1 MSRVVAFLFRNW
13 PLKLAAV
20 VLATMLYAG
29 LVLSQSVQELA
40 GGVTIDPV
48 NIPENASLIANLPQ
62 VSQIRYVSA
71 GDAGARASAD
81 SFQATADLSD
91 VDPEA
96 GPTYVPID
104 VESLDPRFVVVGWE
118 PQGITIELDPLRV
131 REDIPVVVSQGA
143 APDGLEVRPALV
155 TPDSVAIRGPASVI
169 ERVVEV
175 RADVVIEPNGLDIDR
190 EIELI
195 PVDAVGDRVTP
206 VDVDPATAH
215 IRIEIFSDLRSRPL
229 PITPV
234 LGGDPA
240 PGYEI
245 VDIAVEPLIASVEGD
260 ADHLIGMSRVDTAPV
275 QISGATATVTATVP
289 LALPDGVLAIPG
301 SETATVTVTIRPIA
315 ATRAYEA
322 AIEVEG
328 QRAGLEYDLSTLN
341 ARATLGGS
349 LGDLEA
355 LDAAAFVLGANV
367 AGLGPGSHE
376 VTLTADLP
384 VGLSLVAVDPPTVTV
399 TITAGSASPGAS
411 PGASP

>member
-13 PLKLAAV
+13 PLKLAAL

-48 NIPENASLIANLPQ
+48 NIPEDASLIANLPQ

-81 SFQATADLSD
+81 SFQASVDLAD

-96 GPTYVPID
+96 GPSYVPID
-104 VESLDPRFVVVGWE
+104 VESVDPRFVVVGWE
-118 PQGITIELDPLRV
+118 PQGITIQLDPLQT

-155 TPDSVAIRGPASVI
+155 TPDTVAIRGPASVI

-175 RADVVIEPNGLDIDR
+175 RADIVIEPNGLDIDR
-190 EIELI
+190 EVELI

-206 VDVDPATAH
+206 VDVEPATAH
-215 IRIEIFSDLRSRPL
+215 IRIEIFSDLQTRPL

-245 VDIAVEPLIASVEGD
+245 ADIDVEPLIASVEGD
-260 ADHLIGMSRVDTAPV
+260 ADQLIGMARVDTAPV

-322 AIEVEG
+322 GIELEG
-328 QRAGLEYDLSTLN
+328 QRGGLVYDLSTIN

-355 LDAAAFVLGANV
+355 LDAAAFVLNANV
-367 AGLGPGSHE
+367 AGLGPGTHD

-384 VGLSLVAVDPPTVTV
+384 AGLSLVTVDPAVITV
-399 TITAGSASPGAS
+399 TIRAVAASPGAS